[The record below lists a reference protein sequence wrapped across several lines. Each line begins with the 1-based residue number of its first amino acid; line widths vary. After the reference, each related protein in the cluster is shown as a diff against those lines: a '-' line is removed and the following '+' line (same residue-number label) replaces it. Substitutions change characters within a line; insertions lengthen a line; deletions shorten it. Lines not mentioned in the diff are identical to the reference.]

1 MYCIWACLCMY
12 LCASE
17 CNVYV
22 CECVFVRVWWRGLFE
37 MLREW
42 LWKTGAF
49 LLWATLVNPALQ
61 LNGLGWT
68 CTRNN
73 LFRLWMATKETPP
86 SLTCTLW
93 DPTRKCLRTCFTDKM
108 LSVFPIQCSSLH
120 SVCLVRFCHLLLP
133 ISSFSLMRRP
143 MCIANVNFLFVC
155 LNRRQFEGS

>member
-42 LWKTGAF
+42 LWKTEAF

-73 LFRLWMATKETPP
+73 LFRLWMATIETPP

-108 LSVFPIQCSSLH
+108 LSVLCVFVIF
-120 SVCLVRFCHLLLP
+120 FCPFHLSPWCAGRCVLLMW
-133 ISSFSLMRRP
+133 ISFS
-143 MCIANVNFLFVC
+143 CVWI
-155 LNRRQFEGS
+155 EGSLKAVSH